1 MHSEVA
7 EVLYFFPFSHFWFGL
22 GLSLYFFLSL
32 SLSLLCRLSRSFFS
46 GSGNALCSFSWGE
59 RGSLPSSNAEAGST
73 ALLRSRA

>member
-32 SLSLLCRLSRSFFS
+32 SFSSLS
-46 GSGNALCSFSWGE
+46 SFSIFFFLVQAMHFVRFRGE
-59 RGSLPSSNAEAGST
+59 SAGACHPQT
-73 ALLRSRA
+73 QKLVVPRC